1 MERICCFTTLKATGT
16 WVSGGRGYSRVLEH
30 SLGETYIESISR
42 IQISVEPESMLAVGR
57 TVYKMAT
64 ALQCTTMGTNTLAN
78 SSKRIPVFFLH
89 FSKLLLYSSDF
100 EIHS

>member
-1 MERICCFTTLKATGT
+1 MKRK
-16 WVSGGRGYSRVLEH
+16 LEA
-30 SLGETYIESISR
+30 SWDVTSR
-42 IQISVEPESMLAVGR
+42 IQIAVELESMLEVGR

-78 SSKRIPVFFLH
+78 SSKRIPVFFH